1 MKSEHTNGSHL
12 KCIAHK
18 IHEQGLLHKRQLSVK
33 KMEYMFT
40 IPTWKA
46 QNNDFFICNKPY
58 LKKKCQKY
66 V

>member
-18 IHEQGLLHKRQLSVK
+18 IHEHGLLHKRQLSVK
-33 KMEYMFT
+33 KMEYKFT

-46 QNNDFFICNKPY
+46 QNNDYFY
-58 LKKKCQKY
+58 L
-66 V
+66 